1 MAEKAEKTDN
11 VEEIVEV
18 TESGE
23 TVARAR
29 SAVSESIGVAKEKLS
44 DDRMKN
50 MIERKIIVATLS
62 DCSLTRYWLIKA
74 CYSLTILKGTTLT
87 LESLCVGIFT
97 PVNISI

>member
-29 SAVSESIGVAKEKLS
+29 AAVSESIGVAKE
-44 DDRMKN
+44 
-50 MIERKIIVATLS
+50 
-62 DCSLTRYWLIKA
+62 
-74 CYSLTILKGTTLT
+74 
-87 LESLCVGIFT
+87 
-97 PVNISI
+97 